1 MPAKLTTL
9 YAVWGYDTDED
20 GTADVKET
28 TYTLTYN
35 ANGGKFTEEKET
47 KEVTVVA
54 QDGYKLLAS
63 GEEGLPTHAKT
74 NWNGTETA
82 VVFMGWSTTKL
93 EKIYSVNDE
102 RPVTVSE
109 IDITES
115 ETVYAVW
122 GYDADGN
129 GTADINDNTHKITVS
144 TGDNGTATVEYSM
157 DTTSTPVNALTKAGS
172 NDYYVVDGQNLTVNI
187 TPNSGYAVDTITVD
201 NNEYKNTAGATSPNG
216 EGYTSTVLSPL
227 SSRK

>member
-1 MPAKLTTL
+1 M
-9 YAVWGYDTDED
+9 
-20 GTADVKET
+20 
-28 TYTLTYN
+28 
-35 ANGGKFTEEKET
+35 
-47 KEVTVVA
+47 A

-157 DTTSTPVNALTKAGS
+157 DTT
-172 NDYYVVDGQNLTVNI
+172 
-187 TPNSGYAVDTITVD
+187 
-201 NNEYKNTAGATSPNG
+201 
-216 EGYTSTVLSPL
+216 
-227 SSRK
+227 